1 MPSFGQTLYHDFNIR
16 QAVCF
21 SASCFQDNDR
31 LAWTDSFAKKVNRGE
46 ASKIKASSMLLVISQ
61 NCDIA
66 ARKDELDS
74 AIEIVVCKKLKIRN
88 VFEGNKFAHSS
99 RKLQFY
105 ILDSWYEANVDYIIT
120 IEKVELLTAIQQSQ
134 NFTINLL
141 SKEYSESVPV
151 WRANRYLRSGLPD
164 SFNEFFFPVL
174 EQHIEQI
181 EAEAN
186 IEQGDYSSYIRAMFI
201 KVAPLDESPDHIF
214 ELFALLRDSVDDI
227 TMSKIQDAIECMAEA
242 VVDSSAFND
251 NSMIYADR
259 EKNTTVSY
267 LNGLLKLNLDYHSL
281 SNGDGD
287 IGPEKL

>member
-1 MPSFGQTLYHDFNIR
+1 MPSFGQTLYHDFGIR

-21 SASCFQDNDR
+21 SASCFQDETR

-66 ARKDELDS
+66 ARKDVLDS
-74 AIEIVVCKKLKIRN
+74 AVEIVVCKKLKERN

-105 ILDSWYEANVDYIIT
+105 ISGSWYEANVDYIIT
-120 IEKVELLTAIQQSQ
+120 VEKEEILTAIQASTS
-134 NFTINLL
+134 FEINHLL
-141 SKEYSESVPV
+141 KEYSESVPV

-164 SFNEFFFPVL
+164 SFNELFFPVL
-174 EQHIEQI
+174 EQHIEKI
-181 EAEAN
+181 ETEAN
-186 IEQGDYSSYIRAMFI
+186 IEQGDYSSYIRAMFV
-201 KVAPLDESPDHIF
+201 KVEPLEESSNHTF
-214 ELFALLRDSVDDI
+214 ELFALLRDNVEDQ

-242 VVDSSAFND
+242 LEGASDFD
-251 NSMIYADR
+251 DKSMIYADR
-259 EKNTTVSY
+259 ERNTTVSY

-281 SNGDGD
+281 SKGDDD